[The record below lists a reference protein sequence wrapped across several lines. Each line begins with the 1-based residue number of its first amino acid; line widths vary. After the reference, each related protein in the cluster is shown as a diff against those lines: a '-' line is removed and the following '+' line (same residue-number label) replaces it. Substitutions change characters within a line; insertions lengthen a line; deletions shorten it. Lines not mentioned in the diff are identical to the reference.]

1 MRRTRL
7 RIRLLISILLW
18 VIFVSARAEAHPS
31 ATEATCANCH
41 KSKAMEQRETPMAR
55 ALALPGSNFILKSHP
70 RLTVRKGSYT
80 YVVETH
86 GDQTTY
92 SVTDGS
98 RTITVPVRWG
108 FGAGA
113 QTWVLEHGGMFYESL
128 VSFYPA
134 IDGLDTTTGD
144 EKLSPH
150 NVEEAFG
157 RELSDDD
164 KKTCFG
170 CHATGTQINGK
181 LHLESLKP
189 GLTCE
194 RCHADASA
202 HMAAISLKKLA
213 PMPRD
218 LGALS
223 SEGISNYC
231 GQCHRPWDMVVR
243 SHWRGEMNV
252 RFQPYRLAN
261 SRCFNGTDPRISC
274 VACHDPHQNLVHN
287 TSSYDAK
294 CLACHASGSPLAPV
308 PTSEVPKIC
317 PVAKGNCTSCH
328 MPKVTL
334 PGGSSHL
341 TFTDHQIRI
350 VKPGGPYPN

>member
-7 RIRLLISILLW
+7 RIRLLISILFW
-18 VIFVSARAEAHPS
+18 VILASGRAGALPS
-31 ATEATCANCH
+31 APATCANCH
-41 KSKAMEQRETPMAR
+41 KGKALDQRETPMGR
-55 ALALPGSNFILKSHP
+55 ALGLPGSNLVLQSHP
-70 RLTVRKGSYT
+70 RLTVRKGLYT

-86 GDQTTY
+86 GNESTY
-92 SVTDGS
+92 SVTDGT
-98 RTITVPVRWG
+98 RTITVPIRWG

-113 QTWVLEHGGMFYESL
+113 QTWVLERGGMFYESI
-128 VSFYPA
+128 VSYYPA
-134 IDGLDTTTGD
+134 IDGLDITTGD
-144 EKLSPH
+144 EKLTPH
-150 NVEEAFG
+150 NVEQAFG

-170 CHATGTQINGK
+170 CHATDTQVDGK
-181 LHLESLKP
+181 LNLKSLKP
-189 GLTCE
+189 GLTCQ
-194 RCHADASA
+194 RCHEGSNE
-202 HMAAISLKKLA
+202 HMAAISLKKLT

-261 SRCFNGTDPRISC
+261 SKCFNGTDPRISC

-287 TSSYDAK
+287 MSSYDAK
-294 CLACHASGSPLAPV
+294 CLACHASVSPAAQIAASDAP
-308 PTSEVPKIC
+308 KAC
-317 PVAKGNCTSCH
+317 PVAKANCASCH

-350 VKPGGPYPN
+350 VKPGGSYPN